1 MKITRSPHSDPTEST
16 DPISRRPPHKKR
28 DTLLSPPLPLSRD
41 DGSKRRRRRHRHE
54 TKAASRFLRACASA
68 SASNSARSLSRSLR
82 SSFLEAGDC
91 GRGNKWKT
99 DRPNVAR
106 VVCER
111 PMDDP
116 FFALHYF
123 HRPRTVTMTL
133 ALSSYRAGNSRISSR
148 PVSMQER
155 LHSAP
160 LERGGGGRVAGD
172 GDAHGAMRPIR
183 K

>member
-1 MKITRSPHSDPTEST
+1 MMVASGGDGTGTKRKPPPASFVRAPPPPT
-16 DPISRRPPHKKR
+16 
-28 DTLLSPPLPLSRD
+28 PLAL
-41 DGSKRRRRRHRHE
+41 
-54 TKAASRFLRACASA
+54 FLGR
-68 SASNSARSLSRSLR
+68 SARRSWKR
-82 SSFLEAGDC
+82 VTAGEGTN
-91 GRGNKWKT
+91 GRPT

-111 PMDDP
+111 PMDDL
-116 FFALHYF
+116 FFALHCF

-172 GDAHGAMRPIR
+172 GDAQGAMRPIR